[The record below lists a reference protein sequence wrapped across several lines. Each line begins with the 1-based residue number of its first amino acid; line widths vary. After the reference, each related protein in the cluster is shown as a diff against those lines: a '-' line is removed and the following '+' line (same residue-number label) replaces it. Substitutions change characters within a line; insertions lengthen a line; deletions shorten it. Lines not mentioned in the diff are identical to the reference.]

1 METIVKCPYGEGIL
15 LEKGHF
21 GPSRNQNP
29 LITFSMVDGEEKLI
43 GDAIKGNSSAF
54 GPLYDQ
60 YQPMIYR
67 FVFVKVGRREDAED
81 ITHQVFLSAWQ
92 NIGGYKHRGH
102 PFSSWLYQIARNQIV
117 DHYRA
122 KKSEISIEQMD
133 PEYFVAPAT
142 AQFDLTVKLE
152 MEKVRAAIGELKPEY
167 QDVVILR
174 FIEDLPL
181 KEAAE
186 ALHKTEGAVKL
197 MQHRAIKEL
206 QQILG
211 EK

>member
-1 METIVKCPYGEGIL
+1 ML
-15 LEKGHF
+15 
-21 GPSRNQNP
+21 
-29 LITFSMVDGEEKLI
+29 DGEETLVKR
-43 GDAIKGNSSAF
+43 AVKGESSAF
-54 GPLYDQ
+54 GPLYDH

-67 FVFVKVGRREDAED
+67 FVYVKVGRREDAED

-92 NIGGYKHRGH
+92 NIQSYRHRGH
-102 PFSSWLYQIARNQIV
+102 PFGSWLYQIARNQVV

-122 KKSEISIEQMD
+122 KKNDTSLEKMN

-142 AQFDLTVKLE
+142 AQFDLATKLE
-152 MEKVRAAIGELKPEY
+152 IEKVRVAIGRLKPDY

-186 ALHKTEGAVKL
+186 AMEKTEGAVKL
-197 MQHRAIKEL
+197 MQHRAVKEL
-206 QQILG
+206 QKILG
-211 EK
+211 NNISKP